1 MLRAVFL
8 ITGVIFVLTGLYLYF
23 LPPAV
28 AALLGVAP
36 LWLARVA
43 GGVVLAW
50 GASTLAGSARPD
62 GLRTGALVGGNLL
75 VVASLLAPV
84 IAAGSTLPPTAR
96 PLLLGVVIVLGVLA
110 AAAVLAYPS
119 RQRRGL

>member
-8 ITGVIFVLTGLYLYF
+8 ITGLTFMLTGLYLYF

-62 GLRTGALVGGNLL
+62 VLRTGALVGGNLL
-75 VVASLLAPV
+75 VVASLVAPV
-84 IAAGSTLPPTAR
+84 IATGSALPATAR
-96 PLLLGVVIVLGVLA
+96 PVLLGVAALLSVLA
-110 AAAVLAYPS
+110 IAAVLAFPS
-119 RQRRGL
+119 RRRRGL